1 MTSIKIKVKIIM
13 NKICANPHCGKEFET
28 SNGRTK
34 YCSQKCAKYM
44 HEHSH
49 DIEKNG
55 EFITSFSV

>member
-1 MTSIKIKVKIIM
+1 MI
-13 NKICANPHCGKEFET
+13 KICANPHCGKEFET

-55 EFITSFSV
+55 EFITPFSV